1 MKLKKKKKKMA
12 FRLMN
17 GLKKLSVELWNPIAD
32 RWEHFLNEF
41 KKIFDYL
48 FRIKSAW
55 KKSFYDYVDFE

>member
-1 MKLKKKKKKMA
+1 
-12 FRLMN
+12 MN

-32 RWEHFLNEF
+32 SWEHFLNEF